1 MLQSRYVAMS
11 ALALVVA
18 LSAPVHAQKSG
29 GLNVGVNVPD
39 SVAHITDRA
48 NPSTASY
55 AIVTKDGTGM
65 LVLMDTT
72 IVAQMTDR
80 GLERLRNKAATD
92 SIKGATERMFA
103 RMVLGALQ
111 PMFDHG
117 IAYHLRDLASAQ
129 YADDRLQLKRKNG
142 EEIFRDLKLNNARLM
157 ESFSPED
164 AKIFARKVGDAQAR
178 LGSK

>member
-1 MLQSRYVAMS
+1 MPQTRYLAAS
-11 ALALVVA
+11 ALALIIV
-18 LSAPVHAQKSG
+18 LSTPASAQKSI
-29 GLNVGVNVPD
+29 GLNGNVAD
-39 SVAHITDRA
+39 SVAHIVERA
-48 NPSTASY
+48 NPATAGY

-80 GLERLRNKAATD
+80 GLERLRSKAATD

-117 IAYHLRDLASAQ
+117 IAYHLRDLASAN
-129 YADDRLQLKRKNG
+129 YADDRLQLKRRNG
-142 EEIFRDLKLNNARLM
+142 EEIFRDLKLNNTRLM
-157 ESFSPED
+157 ESFSAED
-164 AKIFARKVGDAQAR
+164 AKTFARKVGEAQAR
-178 LGSK
+178 LPAK

>member
-1 MLQSRYVAMS
+1 MPQTRHVAMS
-11 ALALVVA
+11 ALAFVVA
-18 LSAPVHAQKSG
+18 LSAPAVAQKSG
-29 GLNVGVNVPD
+29 GLNVNVNVPD
-39 SVAHITDRA
+39 SVAHIVQRA
-48 NPSTASY
+48 NPATAGY

-80 GLERLRNKAATD
+80 GLERLRSKASTD

-103 RMVLGALQ
+103 RMVLGAIQ

-117 IAYHLRDLASAQ
+117 IAYHLRDLASAN

-142 EEIFRDLKLNNARLM
+142 EEIFRDLKLNNTRLM

-164 AKIFARKVGDAQAR
+164 AKTFARKVDDARAR
-178 LGSK
+178 LASK

>member
-1 MLQSRYVAMS
+1 MTQTRHVTMS

-18 LSAPVHAQKSG
+18 LSAPAVAQKSG
-29 GLNVGVNVPD
+29 GLNVSVNVPD
-39 SVAHITDRA
+39 SVAHIVERA
-48 NPSTASY
+48 APAAGY
-55 AIVTKDGTGM
+55 AITTKDGTGM

-80 GLERLRNKAATD
+80 GLEKLRSKASTD

-103 RMVLGALQ
+103 RMVLGAIQ

-117 IAYHLRDLASAQ
+117 IAYHLRDLASAN

-142 EEIFRDLKLNNARLM
+142 EEIFRDLKLNNTRLM
-157 ESFSPED
+157 ESFSPDD
-164 AKIFARKVGDAQAR
+164 AKTFARKVDDARAK
-178 LGSK
+178 LASK